1 MFAGAV
7 WLLRNVAVG
16 TADAVVDVVL
26 ALEDWGVMDGAV
38 VVLVERV
45 SYFACREQFVALDRL
60 PTRRFRTRRDRS
72 WVLVL

>member
-1 MFAGAV
+1 M
-7 WLLRNVAVG
+7 LRNVAVG

-45 SYFACREQFVALDRL
+45 SYFAELE
-60 PTRRFRTRRDRS
+60 
-72 WVLVL
+72 WG